1 MKAQASRQTP
11 LAPQRSAGE
20 PANRD
25 LAQQLQRI
33 HEIASAFDLW
43 NEPRSADVHP
53 PGRRRLYDAAD
64 MANRLKW
71 AKKIGGDGGKMVQA
85 RLEAAAAAGE
95 WRTVAQAPEPIV
107 LAPLLQ
113 RFPNFTDV
121 THSVQRQLAL
131 CHRSADKLLRLQPLL
146 LTGDPGI
153 GKTAFAHE
161 LARLLGVPYHQIDV
175 ATLSAG
181 FSLAGLD
188 ASYTS
193 SKPGLIWDALDGPC
207 LSPLLLLDELDKVPG
222 REDMF
227 IGCLYPLLERRT
239 ARRFKD
245 AALLLQMDCSHLL
258 WIATCNDA
266 SEVEPAL
273 RSRFH
278 VIDVPAPTAAQ
289 APQVIA
295 SVQHALIDEAEWAS
309 GFDHELDADV
319 MAALCEMTPRELRQ
333 SLEQAYANAASAGR
347 SQLQATDISQRNR
360 SHRHAIGFC
369 V

>member
-1 MKAQASRQTP
+1 MKAHARLQTL
-11 LAPQRSAGE
+11 LAPHRSAGE
-20 PANRD
+20 PADRD

-33 HEIASAFDLW
+33 HEIATEFDRW
-43 NEPRSADVHP
+43 NEAKSADAHL

-64 MANRLKW
+64 MADRLKW
-71 AKKIGGDGGKMVQA
+71 ARKIGGDGGKMVQA
-85 RLEAAAAAGE
+85 RLEAAAAGE
-95 WRTVAQAPEPIV
+95 WRTVAQAPEPAV
-107 LAPLLQ
+107 LAPLLP

-131 CHRSADKLLRLQPLL
+131 CQRSDDKLLRLQPLL
-146 LTGDPGI
+146 LAGDPGI
-153 GKTAFAHE
+153 GKTAFTYE
-161 LARLLGVPYHQIDV
+161 LARLLSVPYHQIDV

-207 LSPLLLLDELDKVPG
+207 LSPLLLLDELDKVPR

-258 WIATCNDA
+258 WIATCNVA
-266 SEVEPAL
+266 SDVEPAL

-295 SVQHALIDEAEWAS
+295 SVQHALIEEADWAT

-319 MAALCEMTPRELRQ
+319 MGALCAMTPRELRQ
-333 SLEQAYANAASAGR
+333 SLEQAYANAASTGR
-347 SQLQATDISQRNR
+347 SRLQATDISQPNRN
-360 SHRHAIGFC
+360 HRHAIGFC